1 MAKITIEFDDAIMGN
16 FLEQVAEQ
24 AGGSV
29 VSASSSASEEET
41 ETETE
46 YDAASIKELC
56 TELLELKDK
65 AAVKAVTSEF
75 DCSTVT
81 KACKLTGDDL
91 QDCGEA
97 LAEAIKEA
105 NDGDAG
111 GSENEEITVDA
122 VKIAVQAFSKKNG
135 KDDTAEIL
143 EDFGIKSVR
152 SLKTLSQSD
161 LEDLYAEVCE

>member
-29 VSASSSASEEET
+29 VSASKGASE
-41 ETETE
+41 ETE

-75 DCSTVT
+75 DCSTVA

-105 NDGDAG
+105 GEG
-111 GSENEEITVDA
+111 GSGDPDDEEITVDA

-135 KDDTAEIL
+135 KDDTNEIL

>member
-29 VSASSSASEEET
+29 VSASSSASEE
-41 ETETE
+41 TE
-46 YDAASIKELC
+46 YDAASIKEMC

-75 DCSTVT
+75 DCSTVA

-105 NDGDAG
+105 GEGDSG
-111 GSENEEITVDA
+111 DPEDEEITVEA
-122 VKIAVQAFSKKNG
+122 VKVAVQAYSKKNG